1 VRFRPDSPSI
11 YLPNSGQI
19 DLNAIGVEAGQANN
33 SQTALNDAAVRG
45 LIGKASGA
53 QNAMNE
59 YYGAS
64 SSVIDI
70 TAEACV
76 ASEWSNGSSSSTQSC
91 GVGGDGAGW
100 PELRSSGNS
109 YFYANLT
116 KVAGKTGNV
125 LVSGRVYVAT
135 WTAQIKGG
143 DSSAN
148 APFFAIRQGC
158 DTTRGHKGWQATP
171 FYNRSGDMEI
181 LWTLK
186 YLEPMP
192 TAWTTFSGTTDFTC
206 KKSGPVGITIDGADG
221 KTMNVRNYSIVI
233 TEK

>member
-1 VRFRPDSPSI
+1 MRWRPDSPSI
-11 YLPNSGQI
+11 YLPDSGQI

-33 SQTALNDAAVRG
+33 SQTALNDAAVRDM
-45 LIGKASGA
+45 IGKASGA
-53 QNAMNE
+53 QNAMSE

-91 GVGGDGAGW
+91 SVGGDGAGW

-109 YFYANLT
+109 YFFANLT

-143 DSSAN
+143 SSDAN
-148 APFFAIRQGC
+148 GPFFAIRQGC
-158 DTTRGHKGWQATP
+158 DTTRGHRGWQSMP
-171 FYNRSGDMEI
+171 FYSRSGDMEK
-181 LWTLK
+181 LWELRFGQS
-186 YLEPMP
+186 MP

-206 KKSGPVGITIDGADG
+206 KKSGPVGITIDGAADA
-221 KTMNVRNYSIVI
+221 TMNVRNYSIVI
-233 TEK
+233 NDK

>member
-1 VRFRPDSPSI
+1 MRFRPDIPSV

-70 TAEACV
+70 TAENCV
-76 ASEWSNGSSSSTQSC
+76 ASEWSNGSSSSLQSC
-91 GVGGDGAGW
+91 GVDGDGAGW
-100 PELRSSGNS
+100 PDLLAYCGASP
-109 YFYANLT
+109 FYAYFT
-116 KVAGKTGNV
+116 KVAGKTGDV

-135 WTAQIKGG
+135 WTAEIKGSSG
-143 DSSAN
+143 TKDCYFAIQQSAN
-148 APFFAIRQGC
+148 
-158 DTTRGHKGWQATP
+158 TTRGHIGWQKNPYYAKGRNT
-171 FYNRSGDMEI
+171 EK
-181 LWTLK
+181 LWELG
-186 YLEPMP
+186 YMQPMP
-192 TAWTTFSGTTDFTC
+192 TAWTAKSGTKEFTC
-206 KKSGPVGITIDGADG
+206 KATGPVGITIFSG
-221 KTMNVRNYSIVI
+221 NVGSLYVRRYSIVI
-233 TEK
+233 NEK